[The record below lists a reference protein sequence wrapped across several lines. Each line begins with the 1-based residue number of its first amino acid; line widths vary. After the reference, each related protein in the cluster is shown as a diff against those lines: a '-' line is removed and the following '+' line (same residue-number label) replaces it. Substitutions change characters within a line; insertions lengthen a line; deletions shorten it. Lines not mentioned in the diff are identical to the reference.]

1 MVTVNI
7 LLSTYNG
14 EKYLSDQI
22 ESILNQT
29 FKGWTLLIRDDDSS
43 DSTAEI
49 IKGYESKDARI
60 KFINKNKIE
69 NIGIHKSFKS
79 LAKFSDADWY
89 FLCDQDDVWLPN
101 KIENMLNYTG
111 EKSEEAKLVYS
122 DLTTVDS
129 NLNII
134 SERIRNSK
142 GHEAPI
148 LKDYLLQPTVTG
160 CAVMFNR
167 NLRNYWLLEKKI
179 IGLHD
184 SMLGF
189 LAASLGSLEF
199 INESYTLYRQHSEN
213 VVGSS
218 TVSGIHAILQSFW
231 GQNQLMNARACDV
244 LETFSSI
251 SDKNKKVLKEFIKL
265 NHVGLLGR
273 FKVIIKYRYRYSLG
287 GKLYSLFGNL
297 LLLSNVGN
305 KGVK

>member
-1 MVTVNI
+1 
-7 LLSTYNG
+7 
-14 EKYLSDQI
+14 
-22 ESILNQT
+22 
-29 FKGWTLLIRDDDSS
+29 
-43 DSTAEI
+43 
-49 IKGYESKDARI
+49 
-60 KFINKNKIE
+60 
-69 NIGIHKSFKS
+69 
-79 LAKFSDADWY
+79 
-89 FLCDQDDVWLPN
+89 
-101 KIENMLNYTG
+101 MLNYTG

-297 LLLSNVGN
+297 LLLSNIGN